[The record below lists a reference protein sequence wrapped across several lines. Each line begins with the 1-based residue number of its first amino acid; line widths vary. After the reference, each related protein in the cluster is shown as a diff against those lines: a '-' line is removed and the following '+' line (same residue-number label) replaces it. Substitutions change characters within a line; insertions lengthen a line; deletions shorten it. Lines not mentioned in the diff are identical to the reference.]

1 MHDAPPFLKK
11 NISRSFILGR
21 IEDRKF
27 ENYPPIFFF
36 LSFRRISS
44 SILEKIK
51 KIWQDFDEIIS
62 TIRKNDRVRWI
73 KISVS
78 IFFHGGGGR
87 NGFVFRGIG
96 LFWRTTDRAMNPI
109 SFRFIRRHGIASSW
123 VGLTDVKNAGVSTL
137 LQRPQQLGP
146 LFEKN

>member
-36 LSFRRISS
+36 FFPFIESSS

-51 KIWQDFDEIIS
+51 KIWQDFHEIIVC
-62 TIRKNDRVRWI
+62 KNDRGRWI

-78 IFFHGGGGR
+78 IFFHGGVGR

>member
-1 MHDAPPFLKK
+1 MHDASPPFLKK

-51 KIWQDFDEIIS
+51 KIWQNFHEIIVC
-62 TIRKNDRVRWI
+62 KNDRVRWI

-78 IFFHGGGGR
+78 IFFHGGVGR

-137 LQRPQQLGP
+137 LRRPQQLGP

>member
-1 MHDAPPFLKK
+1 MPPRFLKK
-11 NISRSFILGR
+11 ISRDRSSLDESR
-21 IEDRKF
+21 IESLKIIHR
-27 ENYPPIFFF
+27 FFF
-36 LSFRRISS
+36 FFPFVESSS

-51 KIWQDFDEIIS
+51 KIWQDFHEIIVC
-62 TIRKNDRVRWI
+62 KNDRVRWI

-78 IFFHGGGGR
+78 IFFHGGVGR

-137 LQRPQQLGP
+137 LRRPQQLGP

>member
-1 MHDAPPFLKK
+1 MPLRFLKK
-11 NISRSFILGR
+11 ISRDRSSLDESR
-21 IEDRKF
+21 IESLKIIRRF
-27 ENYPPIFFF
+27 FFFF
-36 LSFRRISS
+36 LSFHRISL

-51 KIWQDFDEIIS
+51 KIWQDFDEIIVC
-62 TIRKNDRVRWI
+62 KNDRIRWI

-78 IFFHGGGGR
+78 IFFHGGVGR